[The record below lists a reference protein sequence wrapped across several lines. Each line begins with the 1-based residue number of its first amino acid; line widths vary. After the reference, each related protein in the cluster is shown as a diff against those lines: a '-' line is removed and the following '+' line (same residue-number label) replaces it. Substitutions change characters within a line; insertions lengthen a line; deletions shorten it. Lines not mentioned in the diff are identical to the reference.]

1 MNFQKNDV
9 IYKFRL
15 MKKLGQ
21 GSFGSVWLATDTALE
36 SQVALKILPADF
48 SKVVDTLEEARN
60 GHKVNHRNLLQI
72 YSADIVRIDS
82 SNVMAVLIAQ
92 EYHERG
98 TVETLLNARHFLPTP
113 TLIKILKDVL
123 LGLEY
128 LHNGGIIHNDIK
140 PGNILI
146 DKQGNGI
153 LSDYGISGVING
165 ECSTIAKNAYIPH
178 QAPES
183 RFNNE
188 IDFQTDIY
196 QLGCTAFRL
205 ANNVTEREFTSF
217 QPYVPN
223 TVVKIIKRSIDA
235 NRDIR
240 YKTALEMR
248 RDLEKCSFPGY
259 WTVDNNDYLGI
270 GNRYEYRF
278 DIVPK
283 AERKFDFNARKRNT
297 QSGRETRILDFC
309 LSNLS
314 ARQLESIKTKFFQW
328 VINNAS

>member
-1 MNFQKNDV
+1 MNFQENDI

-15 MKKLGQ
+15 IKKLGQ
-21 GSFGSVWLATDTALE
+21 GSFGSVWLATDTAIE

-72 YSADIVRIDS
+72 YSADIVRIGNS
-82 SNVMAVLIAQ
+82 SDMVVLIAQ

-98 TVETLLNARHFLPTP
+98 TVETLLNARTFLPMP

-123 LGLEY
+123 SGLEY

-146 DKQGNGI
+146 DKQDNGI

-165 ECSTIAKNAYIPH
+165 ANSTIAKNAYFPH

-183 RFNNE
+183 RLNNN
-188 IDFQTDIY
+188 IDIQTDIY

-205 ANNVTEREFTSF
+205 ANNVKERDFTSF
-217 QPYVPN
+217 QPYVPSKI
-223 TVVKIIKRSIDA
+223 VRIIKKSMDA
-235 NRDIR
+235 NREIR

-278 DIVPK
+278 YIEPK
-283 AERKFDFNARKRNT
+283 AERKFDFNARKKNT
-297 QSGRETRILDFC
+297 QSGHETRILKFC
-309 LSNLS
+309 ESNLS
-314 ARQLESIKTKFFQW
+314 ARKLESIKTKFFQW
-328 VINNAS
+328 VIDNAS